1 MIGKIKEKTKI
12 ISDLYILL
20 KIYLIEL
27 IYLCTRYIHIKYLFI
42 TKISYSIV
50 IIISKMIL
58 KYLEMN
64 IEPYVSSNAAFV

>member
-27 IYLCTRYIHIKYLFI
+27 IYLCTRYIHIKYYFI
-42 TKISYSIV
+42 YNKNPILLKFLA
-50 IIISKMIL
+50 ISKMI
-58 KYLEMN
+58 
-64 IEPYVSSNAAFV
+64 